1 MHYDWGMNPSNRPT
15 IHLMVGLPYSGKST
29 YIRNHPTLSALSVV
43 DSDSYIEKKAKAEN
57 TSYGAIFDREIE
69 AALKYR
75 DWLTQKLIRQQRS
88 FIVDKTNLTR
98 IARAHWIELAQ
109 KHHYR
114 IVAHF
119 FALPSDESQLLAR
132 RQRRVDK
139 VIPIAVLADMIVSF
153 EEPSDNEGFIEI
165 VQVDGYV

>member
-75 DWLTQKLIRQQRS
+75 VWLTQKLIRQQRS
-88 FIVDKTNLTR
+88 FIVDQTNLTR

-114 IVAHF
+114 IVAHV
-119 FALPSDESQLLAR
+119 FALPSNESQLLGR
-132 RQRRVDK
+132 RQRRIDK
-139 VIPIAVLADMIVSF
+139 VIPIAVLAEMITTY
-153 EEPSDNEGFIEI
+153 EMPSEDEGFSEI
-165 VQVDGYV
+165 LWIDGYD

>member
-1 MHYDWGMNPSNRPT
+1 MHYDWGMSPSNRPT

-29 YIRNHPTLSALSVV
+29 YIRNHPTLSTLSVV

-88 FIVDKTNLTR
+88 FIVDQTNLTR
-98 IARAHWIELAQ
+98 MARAHWIELAQ

-114 IVAHF
+114 IVAHV

-139 VIPIAVLADMIVSF
+139 VIPIAVLAEMISAY
-153 EEPSDNEGFIEI
+153 EMPSPDEGFSEI
-165 VQVDGYV
+165 LWIDGYV

>member
-1 MHYDWGMNPSNRPT
+1 MHYDWGMSPSNRPT

-29 YIRNHPTLSALSVV
+29 YIRNHPTLSTLSVV

-88 FIVDKTNLTR
+88 FIVDQTNLTR
-98 IARAHWIELAQ
+98 MARAHWIELAQ

-114 IVAHF
+114 IVAHV

-139 VIPIAVLADMIVSF
+139 VIPIAVLAEMISAY
-153 EEPSDNEGFIEI
+153 EMPSLDEGFSEI
-165 VQVDGYV
+165 LWIDGYV